1 MTSLAF
7 NKPSSA
13 APVDLNRLK
22 DRLTKAHVKLLTHPE
37 TTLFG
42 GVILMGKSEIVDY
55 IPTAATDGVN
65 CFYGAEFC
73 DKQSD
78 AQLRFVVMHE
88 KGHIALRHLLRHKDI
103 WEEDPM
109 TANCA
114 ADYAINGLIMSFTD
128 KTLCEPP
135 TVPMLH
141 DAKYN
146 GWSFGE
152 IYRDLKQNRPPQ
164 PTKPKKEDGEGQGQG
179 QGQDQGQDQ
188 EKGNAQSDG
197 DKNEQDDQQGS
208 TGESGDTGRPCEP
221 KPGEQFGGQGQP
233 FDYHDWTKTDGM
245 SAEEIKDLSDQVAR
259 AIEQGGLLAG
269 KQGQTVPRVVAQANA
284 PQIDWKT
291 QLNEFVNTATI
302 GKDDDMSMRRLD
314 RRWLEMDIVMPT
326 PISETVGEVLY
337 LSDTSGSISDKQ
349 NAETIGELSSLVQNI
364 QPERVRVLWW
374 DDRVH
379 GEQVFMPDQFDKI
392 KELAK
397 PVGGGGTRV
406 TSCADYVKKNQ
417 IKADCAIVMT
427 DGYVEDRIDWS
438 GMPPT
443 IWIVTGNRGFNP
455 PSGRVVFMD

>member
-7 NKPSSA
+7 NKPSNA

-55 IPTAATDGVN
+55 IPTAATDGMN
-65 CFYGAEFC
+65 CYYGAEFC

-88 KGHIALRHLLRHKDI
+88 KGHIALRHLLRHKDF
-103 WEEDPM
+103 WAEDSM

-114 ADYAINGLIMSFTD
+114 ADYAINGLIMSFED

-135 TVPMLH
+135 TIPMLH

-152 IYRDLKQNRPPQ
+152 IYRDLRKKKQGGANKPDEKQNEQ
-164 PTKPKKEDGEGQGQG
+164 QDG
-179 QGQDQGQDQ
+179 
-188 EKGNAQSDG
+188 
-197 DKNEQDDQQGS
+197 QQGG
-208 TGESGDTGRPCEP
+208 TGESGDAGRPCEP

-291 QLNEFVNTATI
+291 QLNEFVNTATV

-406 TSCADYVKKNQ
+406 TSCAEYVKKNQ

-427 DGYVEDRIDWS
+427 DGYVEEGIDWS

-443 IWIVTGNRGFNP
+443 IWIVTGNRDFSP